1 MGNTDLDA
9 CVQVVK
15 QTASLSSL
23 IADALRNKR
32 DIPTFVVDV
41 SNILHAQLHAHDMDI
56 VLRNSW
62 KGFEQGI
69 ENILKIHA
77 SWFAPYDP
85 VTYIRRVVH
94 YTEEVPLQYM
104 IYVFDGATFT
114 DKRANLLR
122 EIIRCTANI
131 RIQKQIELGGLDSEF
146 SKNDIGSAVGAFN
159 IEAAE
164 RTRIILN
171 RLGMR
176 HTQALG
182 EAEHEMYSLMQ
193 TGVAQKGLSY
203 DTDFSALMIDG
214 VFLDNKGTCFRGVLR
229 YLPKFSA
236 LLEESTLAI
245 LSKGA
250 GGRKA
255 SVMDKQLAFMF
266 ENYKLLPLQVLR
278 CVFHNDYS
286 NTPGVGPTTG
296 VNALYE
302 VLKNFFPPSSE
313 PPQIASIFNKL
324 STYLLSIVNAQ
335 LISSAKMKA
344 AKAEKLVLAAD
355 AQTAA
360 TAAAAAS
367 NLVASV
373 IQTPINYDSLKKD
386 ALKAMCRERGLLL
399 GGNKNDLLMRLS
411 SSDLRSSS
419 ATAATSTV
427 DTPPST
433 GMGYALTSIVE
444 VSSTVDTPSSTM
456 RGASTSIVEV
466 SSTVDS
472 PSSTMRDAS
481 TSIVEVSSTV
491 NTPSSTMRDASTS
504 IVDVSSTVDTS
515 SSNMRERDASTSVV
529 DASSTVDTS
538 SSTMRDASTSTC
550 VHPSLTSRHNVVNC
564 PVCENA
570 YDKGLSSYYDF
581 EKAGIVVILPDK
593 KHEGQI
599 VFSGKS
605 QEGGRDVAGGR
616 IIIENLNEQLKLYD
630 MFGAVKYISRL
641 DMVEHEL
648 NFVRFLVNLKPVVN
662 DWNSKTAHT
671 F

>member
-94 YTEEVPLQYM
+94 YTEEVPLKYM

-122 EIIRCTANI
+122 KKILEDAHRSDPTA
-131 RIQKQIELGGLDSEF
+131 
-146 SKNDIGSAVGAFN
+146 
-159 IEAAE
+159 
-164 RTRIILN
+164 
-171 RLGMR
+171 
-176 HTQALG
+176 
-182 EAEHEMYSLMQ
+182 
-193 TGVAQKGLSY
+193 
-203 DTDFSALMIDG
+203 
-214 VFLDNKGTCFRGVLR
+214 
-229 YLPKFSA
+229 
-236 LLEESTLAI
+236 TLA
-245 LSKGA
+245 
-250 GGRKA
+250 
-255 SVMDKQLAFMF
+255 
-266 ENYKLLPLQVLR
+266 VL
-278 CVFHNDYS
+278 
-286 NTPGVGPTTG
+286 
-296 VNALYE
+296 
-302 VLKNFFPPSSE
+302 
-313 PPQIASIFNKL
+313 
-324 STYLLSIVNAQ
+324 
-335 LISSAKMKA
+335 
-344 AKAEKLVLAAD
+344 
-355 AQTAA
+355 
-360 TAAAAAS
+360 
-367 NLVASV
+367 
-373 IQTPINYDSLKKD
+373 
-386 ALKAMCRERGLLL
+386 
-399 GGNKNDLLMRLS
+399 
-411 SSDLRSSS
+411 
-419 ATAATSTV
+419 
-427 DTPPST
+427 
-433 GMGYALTSIVE
+433 
-444 VSSTVDTPSSTM
+444 
-456 RGASTSIVEV
+456 
-466 SSTVDS
+466 
-472 PSSTMRDAS
+472 
-481 TSIVEVSSTV
+481 
-491 NTPSSTMRDASTS
+491 
-504 IVDVSSTVDTS
+504 
-515 SSNMRERDASTSVV
+515 
-529 DASSTVDTS
+529 
-538 SSTMRDASTSTC
+538 
-550 VHPSLTSRHNVVNC
+550 
-564 PVCENA
+564 

-662 DWNSKTAHT
+662 NWNSKTAHT